1 MKKLLLIGLLC
12 SAAAGAFAMHNDPT
26 PLPIVKRTTLYGPDS
41 LKCAVAMAGGLT
53 FSNITGDSIDVS
65 WPAAPGAVKY
75 RVNLFFV
82 DLQQLDR
89 YFNTT
94 ETSVHITG
102 LLGGTNYEF
111 RVAATACD

>member
-41 LKCAVAMAGGLT
+41 LKCAVSMAGGLT
-53 FSNITGDSIDVS
+53 FNNVASNSIDVS
-65 WPAAPGAVKY
+65 WPAAPGAIKY
-75 RVNLFFV
+75 RVHLVLV

-89 YFNTT
+89 SFFTT

-102 LLGGTNYEF
+102 LLGGTNYS
-111 RVAATACD
+111 VGVSATACD